1 MVENRPLGSRRLTE
15 HMMQGLMIRL
25 RHHLFHPLHVLRLRL
40 NQPLHIVPRGRL
52 NGSRPLAKMTP
63 KLTAKDQESP
73 THPGQQAIIRRRG
86 GVFFD
91 ASKDVSSIR
100 YLILSL

>member
-1 MVENRPLGSRRLTE
+1 
-15 HMMQGLMIRL
+15 
-25 RHHLFHPLHVLRLRL
+25 VLRG
-40 NQPLHIVPRGRL
+40 PL

-63 KLTAKDQESP
+63 KLTTKSQESP
-73 THPGQQAIIRRRG
+73 THPGQQAIIRRS